1 MKTFIVSS
9 LFALA
14 AVVPLTASAQFS
26 LPSVGGLTKMVGGG
40 SGGDLSGQ
48 QDSLV
53 RSFVAAN
60 KEVLTANA
68 KMADALGLK
77 DEAAK
82 AQATAD
88 SLSDGAT
95 KDNLSDANKIVS
107 DTGGAVA
114 QAMAQKPALDAESK
128 AKFASGLGNLV
139 NGSVKYA
146 GVGKGVKTMGTSL
159 SSASPTMLPKLN
171 SAVYLVGN
179 FPGSATQL
187 SKALQNAITF
197 AKDSG
202 IEVPNNSNDALSA
215 IGDLS

>member
-77 DEAAK
+77 V
-82 AQATAD
+82 QLAD
-88 SLSDGAT
+88 RG
-95 KDNLSDANKIVS
+95 
-107 DTGGAVA
+107 
-114 QAMAQKPALDAESK
+114 
-128 AKFASGLGNLV
+128 
-139 NGSVKYA
+139 
-146 GVGKGVKTMGTSL
+146 GKGELTISYGTL
-159 SSASPTMLPKLN
+159 E
-171 SAVYLVGN
+171 
-179 FPGSATQL
+179 QL
-187 SKALQNAITF
+187 
-197 AKDSG
+197 D
-202 IEVPNNSNDALSA
+202 
-215 IGDLS
+215 DLCRRLMRG